1 MFPTT
6 PKRKRTELEISTNN
20 ASIMTLNET
29 VYSNCNSFLA
39 NCCTIKIHDINGIVD
54 SYLSICFLNCSIL
67 TKQFDENFTTNRNLV
82 LGTTQTVLRIYETLI
97 IRMLNASMGF
107 GLKESIVLQKVIYP
121 NFEDVFKFFIY
132 TEDENAMSALLD
144 FIEEDIESIDID
156 SLSINLQEVLLMIK
170 EQNVM
175 QKFWKRLEKIAG
187 SKEVTEVVT
196 INVSL
201 YDKLDTAQIKLII
214 KRVYS
219 FTCNFDA
226 KIDIY
231 GSADILERISSTTPQ
246 HHDSI
251 IKNDCLQMP
260 IQFTRYL
267 VDYSSNKRI
276 KGIRLK
282 SPINVS
288 TYNRLRLYT
297 SCYGSKIQNKFF
309 DQKDYVYLYLD
320 ETSIVNLQQAM
331 QKVFDHQSPAAF
343 LSITQTYFESV
354 NLLIRLL
361 CPLHRFIN
369 NRSINYE
376 MIIFQNNISEKLKVI
391 ELKLF
396 NKEYGTKEN
405 LLNDIKEV
413 KNISI
418 DNFEKLSLEFKEKYT
433 QIISN
438 LSS

>member
-1 MFPTT
+1 MFATS

-20 ASIMTLNET
+20 ASIMPLNET

-39 NCCTIKIHDINGIVD
+39 NCCTIKIQDINGIVD

-67 TKQFDENFTTNRNLV
+67 TKQFDENFTTNMNLV
-82 LGTTQTVLRIYETLI
+82 LGTTQIVLRIYETFI

-121 NFEDVFKFFIY
+121 NFKDIFKFFIY

-144 FIEEDIESIDID
+144 FIEADIELIVID

-170 EQNVM
+170 EQNIM
-175 QKFWKRLEKIAG
+175 QKFRKRIEKI
-187 SKEVTEVVT
+187 SRTSDVTEVVT

-201 YDKLDTAQIKLII
+201 YDELDTAQIKLII

-219 FTCNFDA
+219 HTRNFES

-231 GSADILERISSTTPQ
+231 GSGNILERISSNIPQ
-246 HHDSI
+246 PASI

-260 IQFTRYL
+260 IQFLSFIDWDQNRT
-267 VDYSSNKRI
+267 KE
-276 KGIRLK
+276 IRLK
-282 SPINVS
+282 SPISVS
-288 TYNRLRLYT
+288 TYNRLRIHT
-297 SCYGSKIQNKFF
+297 SKYGCKMQNKFF
-309 DQKDYVYLYLD
+309 NQKEYVYLYLD
-320 ETSIVNLQQAM
+320 ETSILNLQQAM
-331 QKVFDHQSPAAF
+331 QKVFDHQATSAF
-343 LSITQTYFESV
+343 LNITLTYLESIG
-354 NLLIRLL
+354 LLIRFLL
-361 CPLHRFIN
+361 SQKKKHKLIN
-369 NRSINYE
+369 ETVVNKEE
-376 MIIFQNNISEKLKVI
+376 MFKLLVFTLEKFKII

-405 LLNDIKEV
+405 LLNDIKNILLEKFEV
-413 KNISI
+413 
-418 DNFEKLSLEFKEKYT
+418 LSLEFKEKYK
-433 QIISN
+433 QIIST